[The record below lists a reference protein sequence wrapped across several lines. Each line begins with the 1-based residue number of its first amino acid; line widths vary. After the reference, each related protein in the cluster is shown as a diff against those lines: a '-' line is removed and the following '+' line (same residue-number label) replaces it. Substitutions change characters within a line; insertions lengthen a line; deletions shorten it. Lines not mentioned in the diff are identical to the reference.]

1 MAIKKY
7 KPTSPGRRAGSVLDY
22 KTLLTKFKP
31 EKSLCV
37 GQIRG
42 SGRNHHGKITS
53 QGRGGGNKRLYRL
66 IDFKRLKDNMPAA
79 VLAIEYDPFRTC
91 HIALIQYQD
100 GTKSYIL
107 GPLGLKV
114 GQTVVSGTN
123 APPEIGNCMPLAN
136 VPSGMEIHNI
146 EMNPGQG
153 GKLCRSAGNV
163 ARLGAKE
170 GEWSVIILP
179 SGEMRRVRSACRAT
193 IGQIGNLDHQN
204 IRLGKA
210 GKAELTMAEIDPKL
224 ERTMPRDNLWAGG
237 RSLRSRMTQ
246 EREPGAYAVLGAS
259 RPPVL
264 ARYRND
270 RIPAKPS
277 EFKRPYEKARKAISR
292 IYRAEMARRKG

>member
-7 KPTSPGRRAGSVLDY
+7 KPTSPGRRAGSVLEY

-66 IDFKRLKDNMPAA
+66 VDFKRLKDNMPAA

-114 GQTVVSGTN
+114 GQTVISGTSV
-123 APPEIGNCMPLAN
+123 PPEIGNCMPLAN

-153 GKLCRSAGNV
+153 GKLARSAGNV

-179 SGEMRRVRSACRAT
+179 SGEMRRIRSACRAT
-193 IGQIGNLDHQN
+193 IGQIGNIDWIN
-204 IRLGKA
+204 ASLGKA
-210 GKAELTMAEIDPKL
+210 GRSRHMGI
-224 ERTMPRDNLWAGG
+224 RPRVRGSAMNPVAHPMGGGEGRRAGG
-237 RSLRSRMTQ
+237 RHPVSPT
-246 EREPGAYAVLGAS
+246 G
-259 RPPVL
+259 VL
-264 ARYRND
+264 AKGGKTRNKRKVTNRLILRRRRNV
-270 RIPAKPS
+270 RI
-277 EFKRPYEKARKAISR
+277 
-292 IYRAEMARRKG
+292 GQLVL